1 MTDKLNNTL
10 KYLTRI
16 LVVALLLG
24 WVFRKIDSQQLA
36 KMADSVRWEYLG
48 ALWILVIVL
57 FFIQA
62 LKTKL
67 ILAKQSCYLSVGRLF
82 SLSAITALY
91 AMIIPG
97 ILSAGVKWYILKK
110 ETKKGTNILSAMVYN
125 QLSILVVMT
134 LFGLVALTADNPTSL
149 LLPDAKNTWLLSVV
163 CGVLSVAVIL
173 TSLLLLNRRTGGK
186 VIKVLTYVLVFFPA
200 TIRRKGEEVLKQI
213 TYFQV
218 AGYRFHI
225 TVALITIVG
234 NLGGAIT
241 VYALSARAVKVVVP
255 VGTLIW
261 LTAIIFILGR
271 IPISVANLGIREATL
286 VGLLPLYGV
295 ETSAAL
301 LMSMIV
307 FSLTIFRAVIGAVC
321 YLFWT
326 GSQKK
331 STPLSQGLT

>member
-1 MTDKLNNTL
+1 MTDKLKKTL

-24 WVFRKIDSQQLA
+24 WVFRRIDTQQLA
-36 KMADSVRWEYLG
+36 KMADSVRWEFLG
-48 ALWILVIVL
+48 ALWICVIVL

-67 ILAKQSCYLSVGRLF
+67 ILAKQNCYLSVGRLF

-110 ETKKGTNILSAMVYN
+110 ETKKGTNILTAMVYN

-134 LFGLVALTADNPTSL
+134 LFGLVALAADNPTSL

-163 CGVLSVAVIL
+163 CSVLSVAVIL
-173 TSLLLLNRRTGGK
+173 TCLLLLNRRTGGK
-186 VIKVLTYVLVFFPA
+186 VIKGLTYVLVLFPA
-200 TIRRKGEEVLKQI
+200 TIRRKAEEVLKQI
-213 TYFQV
+213 ADFQV

-225 TVALITIVG
+225 TVVLITIVG

-241 VYALSARAVKVVVP
+241 VYALSARAVNVVVP
-255 VGTLIW
+255 VRTLIW

-286 VGLLPLYGV
+286 VGFLPLYGV

-307 FSLTIFRAVIGAVC
+307 FSLTIFRAVLGAVC
-321 YLFWT
+321 YLFWA
-326 GSQKK
+326 GSQK
-331 STPLSQGLT
+331 